1 MDVTERCLQHN
12 KIKVLVT
19 NLTENKNQNF
29 SIMKDVIRKCTVG
42 YDLFKKY
49 WYDVWDITGFLSL
62 ISLPFKPS
70 QDGFQEIGYDTC
82 ACFSIVQRMLHE
94 SKWRKRVQVRGSNF
108 SRFYLILIE
117 VDA

>member
-12 KIKVLVT
+12 KIKALVT

-49 WYDVWDITGFLSL
+49 WYDV
-62 ISLPFKPS
+62 
-70 QDGFQEIGYDTC
+70 
-82 ACFSIVQRMLHE
+82 
-94 SKWRKRVQVRGSNF
+94 
-108 SRFYLILIE
+108 
-117 VDA
+117 